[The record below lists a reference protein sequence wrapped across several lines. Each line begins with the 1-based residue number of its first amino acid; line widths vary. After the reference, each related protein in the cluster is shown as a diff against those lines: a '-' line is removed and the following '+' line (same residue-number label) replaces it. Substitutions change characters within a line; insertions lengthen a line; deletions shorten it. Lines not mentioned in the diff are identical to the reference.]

1 MRSVKWSWVLRTIAF
16 LLVFAVLFFVV
27 GSAFGV
33 RQYAVFMRS
42 RGIAKEKRGS
52 LDGIYIG
59 ASNVHCFWQ
68 PLFGWNEYGISV
80 YNYAFSA
87 MPVGAVRSLI
97 EALRQRQ
104 PDALYIV
111 NLNQFRNEKNTET
124 VNLVP
129 KLHSC
134 VDYFPVSIARA
145 RLISGLADAFE
156 LSQAEQLELHFPIIA
171 FHSDWNKLKKWA
183 MGAEVVDYKG
193 SGTAK
198 VFLGGRSDLSGK
210 YNYVDKRM
218 SVDKAETAV
227 LDDLLDYA
235 DRSGTRL
242 LFVKVPQAIAR
253 GKQSYLNLLEDR
265 VRERGFP
272 CLDLLEGLDQTGID
286 LRWDFFNSTH
296 TNVHGSLKFSRALSK
311 YLVENYGFADKRG
324 APGWESWDEAAGRY
338 AGITGGYLL
347 PVEWTHTLQKDIDA
361 PVIDAAVVQDSGITV
376 SWSASGEADGYQIYR
391 KDSRTGD
398 QWALV
403 GETDAQTLS
412 WRDDNLPPAK
422 YTYTVIAYR
431 GTGDELSFGS
441 FDAKGVSASI
451 EGDEAMDD
459 GLLQEGVP
467 GDDIE
472 DESVGEEEE

>member
-1 MRSVKWSWVLRTIAF
+1 MRSGKWSWVLRTIAF
-16 LLVFAVLFFVV
+16 LLVFATLFFAV

-33 RQYAVFMRS
+33 RQYAVYMRS
-42 RGIAKEKRGS
+42 RGIAKEKKGS
-52 LDGIYIG
+52 LDGVYIG

-124 VNLVP
+124 VNLLP
-129 KLHSC
+129 KLHRC
-134 VDYFPVSIARA
+134 VDYLPVSIARA

-156 LSQAEQLELHFPIIA
+156 LSLAEQLELHFPIIA

-183 MGAEVVDYKG
+183 LGAEVVDYKG

-198 VFLGGRSDLSGK
+198 EFLSGRSDISGK
-210 YNYVDKRM
+210 FKYVDKHG
-218 SVDKAETAV
+218 SVDKSETAA
-227 LDDLLDYA
+227 LDDLMDYA
-235 DRSGTRL
+235 DRSGTKL
-242 LFVKVPQAIAR
+242 LFVKVPQVISS
-253 GKQSYLNLLEDR
+253 GKQSYLNMLEDR
-265 VRERGFP
+265 ARERGFP
-272 CLDLLEGLDQTGID
+272 CVDLFEDLDQTGID
-286 LRWDFFNSTH
+286 LRWDFFNITH

-311 YLVENYGFADKRG
+311 YLVENYGFVDKRG
-324 APGWESWDEAAGRY
+324 APGWESWDEAGGRY
-338 AGITGGYLL
+338 AEITGGYLL

-361 PVIDAAVVQDSGITV
+361 PVIDAAVVQDSDITV
-376 SWSASGEADGYQIYR
+376 SWSSPGEVDGYQIYR
-391 KDSRTGD
+391 KDGRTGN

-412 WRDDNLPPAK
+412 WRDGNLPPGN

-441 FDAKGVSASI
+441 FDARGVSASI
-451 EGDEAMDD
+451 EGDEAADD
-459 GLLQEGVP
+459 GTLREDALE
-467 GDDIE
+467 DDTE
-472 DESVGEEEE
+472 DELAGGDVE